1 MGALQLLAFVAL
13 PLAAASP
20 ACSAHSACALLLL
33 AGNCCPNDW
42 GGYLDCCEKYPPGMA
57 SPPTPAASPP
67 PTPPPPNPPP
77 CTSPPPSPTAAS
89 TSLQAPP
96 PPPAAP
102 VGGLLGGEPLG
113 STDLGKFKKAG
124 PHPQRPSA
132 IWGVD
137 FEAPVPTNRW
147 WINLVLADGETV
159 GENAVDT
166 LPYVIKALAD
176 GLHVCLP
183 AKEATPNFVTLLFE
197 DTLTFGARELVR
209 TSRSIRSHGDLSVNV
224 AWTSGATLAD
234 GSMVVPLVRGMPYAS
249 AIYTKMT
256 PQLTFG
262 ASPIKMLNGQPP
274 DAAKAVTAARLQFD
288 LANGQTWVLYA
299 NAPVDVTVDGPTVRF
314 VKPYDGVLRAAIVT
328 ADTAGVLDAYASRVP
343 TGCSVQVTALG
354 DRATLSFAF
363 EAQGEGE
370 LLTMALPHHLEEGHL
385 GGVAR
390 TKLSFSTLKGEM
402 IGVVGDTWQVYEA
415 LPALEWG
422 APRPIAN
429 EREDAVRAA
438 LAVDKEKVLGREAF
452 PTPDPYGS
460 GKEMA
465 AAGRL
470 ALIADELGELA
481 TAAALRARL
490 ALKLEEWLSGA
501 GPDALKYEPTYG
513 GLVPTNGLLDR
524 GADFGAGWYNDHHF
538 HYGYFLYAAAAV
550 GRKDPAWLHKWA
562 PAISH
567 LIRDIANPSR
577 TDPLY
582 PPQRFKDWYV
592 GHSWASGLFPSA
604 SGRNQESVSEAL
616 NAWYGLAL
624 YGSALGDVRLRDLG
638 RVMLA
643 TELRS
648 GWKYWQIDK
657 ESTTYPAPYAQSGL
671 ATVVWSTKVDKSTW
685 FGPNIEYAYGIQTMP
700 VTPITELWLR
710 PNWLRDTRSI
720 WAPAMG
726 TAAEEWRGILLM
738 MSAINQPADAWRDAL
753 QLNRF
758 DNGNTKT
765 NVLYWIATRPPAG
778 SAPSELP
785 AFPPPPP
792 CPHRRSQSRSV
803 RAASQHLN
811 PCHHLAK
818 RP

>member
-1 MGALQLLAFVAL
+1 MSLCFTGLYRDSTIVWGSVWSWDSRSVSVFSSRLRLCARPVCVCRCVPAPTGVFEPVTDGLIKIAIAEFRHPARGGARSHMRPRALKLLAFVAL

-67 PTPPPPNPPP
+67 PPPNPPP
-77 CTSPPPSPTAAS
+77 CASPPPSPTAAS
-89 TSLQAPP
+89 TSLLAPP

-137 FEAPVPTNRW
+137 FEAPAPTNRW

-197 DTLTFGARELVR
+197 DTLTFGARELVH
-209 TSRSIRSHGDLSVNV
+209 TTRSIRSHGDLSVTV
-224 AWTSGATLAD
+224 AWASGAMLAD

-262 ASPIKMLNGQPP
+262 TSPILNFNGQPP
-274 DAAKAVTAARLQFD
+274 DAAKTVTAARLQFD
-288 LANGQTWVLYA
+288 LANGQTWVVYA
-299 NAPVDVTVDGPTVRF
+299 KAPVDVTVDGPTVRF

-343 TGCSVQVTALG
+343 TGCSVQATALG

-370 LLTMALPHHLEEGHL
+370 LLTMALPHHMEEGRL

-422 APRPIAN
+422 SPRPIAK

-490 ALKLEEWLSGA
+490 ALKLEEWLSGT
-501 GPDALKYEPTYG
+501 GALFATDDLPCMQALTKTPRPSRNSLEQGRTRSSTSPHTAASCRPT
-513 GLVPTNGLLDR
+513 
-524 GADFGAGWYNDHHF
+524 ASSI
-538 HYGYFLYAAAAV
+538 AA
-550 GRKDPAWLHKWA
+550 LTLA
-562 PAISH
+562 PAGTMTITSTTVTSCTQRR
-567 LIRDIANPSR
+567 LWGARIRLGYMSGRPPSR
-577 TDPLY
+577 T
-582 PPQRFKDWYV
+582 
-592 GHSWASGLFPSA
+592 
-604 SGRNQESVSEAL
+604 
-616 NAWYGLAL
+616 
-624 YGSALGDVRLRDLG
+624 
-638 RVMLA
+638 
-643 TELRS
+643 
-648 GWKYWQIDK
+648 
-657 ESTTYPAPYAQSGL
+657 
-671 ATVVWSTKVDKSTW
+671 
-685 FGPNIEYAYGIQTMP
+685 
-700 VTPITELWLR
+700 
-710 PNWLRDTRSI
+710 
-720 WAPAMG
+720 
-726 TAAEEWRGILLM
+726 
-738 MSAINQPADAWRDAL
+738 
-753 QLNRF
+753 
-758 DNGNTKT
+758 
-765 NVLYWIATRPPAG
+765 
-778 SAPSELP
+778 
-785 AFPPPPP
+785 
-792 CPHRRSQSRSV
+792 
-803 RAASQHLN
+803 
-811 PCHHLAK
+811 
-818 RP
+818 